1 MKELKNSIKTNLE
14 HLSDREKWML
24 IFMIIA
30 VFMMLIYLVY
40 YFMFFKKI
48 KLAQVTLSKYEDAM
62 IDLKMEGESYLINS
76 KNKIKNKFK
85 PAQKEV
91 HLYSLIGSLA
101 KKSDLEI
108 KSINEKPIAQKYK
121 TMVQKDVEVYIQAV
135 SLDILAPFLVS
146 IEKSKKAPMYIKTLK
161 MNRDYNDDTKV
172 SARFIVSTFYSKKA
186 DEKEKK

>member
-24 IFMIIA
+24 IIMFVA

-48 KLAQVTLSKYEDAM
+48 KIAKATLAKYEEAM
-62 IDLKMEGESYLINS
+62 LDLKIEGETYLINRKS
-76 KNKIKNKFK
+76 KNKNKFK
-85 PAQKEV
+85 PAEKEV

-101 KKSDLEI
+101 KKNSIEI
-108 KSINEKPIAQKYK
+108 KTINEKPVTQKHK
-121 TMVQKDVEVYIQAV
+121 GIVQKDVEVYIQAV
-135 SLDILAPFLVS
+135 SLDVLAPFMVS
-146 IEKSKKAPMYIKTLK
+146 IERSNKAPMYIKTLK

-172 SARFIVSTFYSKKA
+172 SARFIVTTFYKKA
-186 DEKEKK
+186 EDKEKK